1 MSETKVTKTEELNVM
16 VGQKIA
22 ELLGLK
28 VNKLGRMNTSWGTKT
43 ILGLGACIV
52 RIVEESKSTINE

>member
-1 MSETKVTKTEELNVM
+1 M

-52 RIVEESKSTINE
+52 RIVEESKATINE

>member
-1 MSETKVTKTEELNVM
+1 MEKVTKTEELNVM

-52 RIVEESKSTINE
+52 RIVEESKATINE